1 MPRIIPSAAFAL
13 LATTMTAP
21 AQSIGMGAIGGSL
34 TGINSFSGDIMNG
47 PQGAVSTGIGVS
59 VTMGGA
65 SRITAKDDPY
75 AARDGCIN
83 YPGQAHNSADC
94 SRIISWDP
102 SWVVP
107 SKPLSEMTGAE
118 ENMVRSYNILNG
130 KQSR

>member
-1 MPRIIPSAAFAL
+1 MRIVSIAAFAL
-13 LATTMTAP
+13 LATTMAAS
-21 AQSIGMGAIGGSL
+21 AQGIGMGAIGGALS
-34 TGINSFSGDIMNG
+34 GIDSFSSDIMSG

-59 VTMGGA
+59 VAMGGA

-102 SWVVP
+102 SWMVP
-107 SKPLSEMTGAE
+107 NKPLSEMTGAE
-118 ENMVRSYNILNG
+118 ENMVRSYNILKG
-130 KQSR
+130 TPSR